1 MTSMTTPPRTRKQS
15 LRLALRT
22 DILTP
27 KTILMKHLDEQFK
40 KNENNNNKK
49 NSITPIVL
57 YTCGSL
63 CPVHLQHVAL
73 QEMAKE
79 YLEKHY
85 NLKVV
90 GGFLAT
96 SNDLYVGQKYKMSGR
111 LESYLNWSQR
121 SELIDLALENHPFLC
136 QDKWDGEEQPRFQE
150 YFMAQ
155 KHLQDHLNTWC
166 KEQNYPKIRVLAVHG
181 ADLVNKCN
189 INEWFPTEGLG
200 CVCIERPPNKLPSAN
215 PDKYFFSM
223 PLPTEYKNRQGDNMS
238 ISSTR
243 VQELLRGDVRKEG
256 EVSVQEMLH
265 PKVLEKLCQL
275 WNL

>member
-1 MTSMTTPPRTRKQS
+1 MTTPPRTRKQP
-15 LRLALRT
+15 RLALRT

-40 KNENNNNKK
+40 KTENNNDKS
-49 NSITPIVL
+49 SITPIIVYL
-57 YTCGSL
+57 WFPV
-63 CPVHLQHVAL
+63 PVHLQHVAL

-155 KHLQDHLNTWC
+155 KHLQDHLILGA
-166 KEQNYPKIRVLAVHG
+166 KSKI
-181 ADLVNKCN
+181 
-189 INEWFPTEGLG
+189 I
-200 CVCIERPPNKLPSAN
+200 
-215 PDKYFFSM
+215 
-223 PLPTEYKNRQGDNMS
+223 
-238 ISSTR
+238 
-243 VQELLRGDVRKEG
+243 RK
-256 EVSVQEMLH
+256 SVY
-265 PKVLEKLCQL
+265 
-275 WNL
+275 

>member
-1 MTSMTTPPRTRKQS
+1 MTTPPRTRKQP

-40 KNENNNNKK
+40 KTENNNDKS
-49 NSITPIVL
+49 SITPIVL

-111 LESYLNWSQR
+111 LQSYLNWSQR

-150 YFMAQ
+150 YFIQSAFF
-155 KHLQDHLNTWC
+155 KTILILGA
-166 KEQNYPKIRVLAVHG
+166 KSKI
-181 ADLVNKCN
+181 
-189 INEWFPTEGLG
+189 I
-200 CVCIERPPNKLPSAN
+200 
-215 PDKYFFSM
+215 
-223 PLPTEYKNRQGDNMS
+223 
-238 ISSTR
+238 
-243 VQELLRGDVRKEG
+243 RK
-256 EVSVQEMLH
+256 SVY
-265 PKVLEKLCQL
+265 
-275 WNL
+275 

>member
-1 MTSMTTPPRTRKQS
+1 MTTPPRTRKQP

-40 KNENNNNKK
+40 KNENNNNNK

-90 GGFLAT
+90 GGFLAIKI
-96 SNDLYVGQKYKMSGR
+96 VKKM
-111 LESYLNWSQR
+111 
-121 SELIDLALENHPFLC
+121 
-136 QDKWDGEEQPRFQE
+136 K
-150 YFMAQ
+150 
-155 KHLQDHLNTWC
+155 K
-166 KEQNYPKIRVLAVHG
+166 
-181 ADLVNKCN
+181 
-189 INEWFPTEGLG
+189 
-200 CVCIERPPNKLPSAN
+200 
-215 PDKYFFSM
+215 
-223 PLPTEYKNRQGDNMS
+223 
-238 ISSTR
+238 
-243 VQELLRGDVRKEG
+243 
-256 EVSVQEMLH
+256 
-265 PKVLEKLCQL
+265 
-275 WNL
+275 